1 MAEKTGSKEPTP
13 REPTPKRAVRAA
25 IGIAAIG
32 LLLAALGW
40 MVPHFIAQPERATL
54 TQETP
59 TGIPSG
65 HAPHWKAES
74 IEEVPFGETVVL
86 DDLTKGM
93 KYDLE
98 TSSYLQEDWAS
109 MSEADKKAVME
120 GEGWDEEVAPFSAR
134 VVDCALVSPSAFA
147 EWYPLYAETN
157 ISEGMGTLYADEDVR
172 MVVVDVEI
180 GNLGTEPL
188 APPNPLLRC
197 PAFVGDY
204 EMMDAGM
211 CPDNAVQA
219 AIYPLD
225 GGDFAVGFAGG
236 CDMVMPGETRV
247 IRYGFVAYRNSFAE
261 RDGIEAADL
270 STMEIAYSDCD
281 PWRIVALKL
290 ANARDAAQVP
300 PRNAYIDGV
309 LGR

>member
-1 MAEKTGSKEPTP
+1 MAEKTGSKRPM
-13 REPTPKRAVRAA
+13 PKRAVRAA
-25 IGIAAIG
+25 VGIAAIG

-86 DDLTKGM
+86 DGLTKGK

-98 TSSYLQEDWAS
+98 TSPYLQEDWAS
-109 MSEADKKAVME
+109 MSEDDKRIVME
-120 GEGWDEEVAPFSAR
+120 SESWDEEIAPFSAR

-147 EWYPLYAETN
+147 EWYPLYAET
-157 ISEGMGTLYADEDVR
+157 SLSAGLGTLYADEDVR

-180 GNLGTEPL
+180 DNLGTEP
-188 APPNPLLRC
+188 APPPYPLLRC

-204 EMMDAGM
+204 EMMDMGM
-211 CPDNAVQA
+211 VPDNAVQA
-219 AIYPLD
+219 AIYPLAGD
-225 GGDFAVGFAGG
+225 DFAVGEAGD

-247 IRYGFVAYRNSFAE
+247 IRYGFVVYRNSFAE
-261 RDGIEAADL
+261 QDGIEAADL
-270 STMEIAYSDCD
+270 STMEIAYFDCN

-290 ANARDAAQVP
+290 ANARDAAKVP
-300 PRNAYIDGV
+300 PRNAYTDGI

>member
-1 MAEKTGSKEPTP
+1 MAEETSLKAPGPN
-13 REPTPKRAVRAA
+13 RAIRVVVGVAA
-25 IGIAAIG
+25 IGV
-32 LLLAALGW
+32 LLAALAW
-40 MVPHFIAQPERATL
+40 MIPHFIAQPERATL

-86 DDLTKGM
+86 DDLTEGM

-109 MSEADKKAVME
+109 MTEADKMTMME
-120 GEGWDEEVAPFSAR
+120 SEGWDEEIAPFSAR
-134 VVDCALVSPSAFA
+134 VVDCALVSPPAFA

-157 ISEGMGTLYADEDVR
+157 ISEGRGMLYADEDVR
-172 MVVVDVEI
+172 MVVVDAEI
-180 GNLGTEPL
+180 GNLGTEPM
-188 APPNPLLRC
+188 APPSPLLRC
-197 PAFVGDY
+197 PAFAGDY
-204 EMMDAGM
+204 EMMDTGM
-211 CPDNAVQA
+211 VPDNAAQA

-225 GGDFAVGFAGG
+225 GGDFAVGLAGG
-236 CDMVMPGETRV
+236 YDTVMPGETRV
-247 IRYGFVAYRNSFAE
+247 IRYGFVVYRNSFAE
-261 RDGIEAADL
+261 RDGIDAADL
-270 STMEIAYSDCD
+270 STMEIAYFDCN

-290 ANARDAAQVP
+290 ASARDAAQVP

>member
-1 MAEKTGSKEPTP
+1 MAEKTGSKG
-13 REPTPKRAVRAA
+13 PTPKRAVRAA
-25 IGIAAIG
+25 VGIAAIG

-65 HAPHWKAES
+65 HAPHWRAEH

-86 DDLTKGM
+86 DDLTEGM

-98 TSSYLQEDWAS
+98 TSPYLQEDWAS
-109 MSEADKKAVME
+109 RSEDDKKAVME
-120 GEGWDEEVAPFSAR
+120 GEGWDEEIAPFSAR
-134 VVDCALVSPSAFA
+134 VVDCALVSPPAFA
-147 EWYPLYAETN
+147 EWYPLYSETN
-157 ISEGMGTLYADEDVR
+157 ISEGREMLYADEDVR

-180 GNLGTEPL
+180 GNLGTETM

-204 EMMDAGM
+204 EMMDTGM
-211 CPDNAVQA
+211 VADNAAQA

-225 GGDFAVGFAGG
+225 GGDFAVGLAGG
-236 CDMVMPGETRV
+236 YDTVMPGEARV
-247 IRYGFVAYRNSFAE
+247 IRYGFVLYRNSFAE
-261 RDGIEAADL
+261 RDGIDAADL
-270 STMEIAYSDCD
+270 STMEIAYFDCN

-290 ANARDAAQVP
+290 ANARDAAQVS